1 MYKHKNFFCAQKAG
15 FRIKLERIETIKRG
29 EKEGGRDR
37 KKWYNT
43 EKMLA
48 KFNGKTKS

>member
-15 FRIKLERIETIKRG
+15 FRIKLERIETKKR

-37 KKWYNT
+37 KKVVQYGENVSKIQW
-43 EKMLA
+43 
-48 KFNGKTKS
+48 